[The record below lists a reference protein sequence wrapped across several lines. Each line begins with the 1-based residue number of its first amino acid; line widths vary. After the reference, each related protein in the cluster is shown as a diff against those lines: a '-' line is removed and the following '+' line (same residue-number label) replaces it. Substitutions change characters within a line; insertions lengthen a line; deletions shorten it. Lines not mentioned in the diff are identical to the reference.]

1 MGLKRHDYTSSA
13 GKAWHAYYLDG
24 RQVPGVT
31 TILDKTLAKPELV
44 DWAARMVAAAAS
56 DEETWYS
63 FDDLAKVPD
72 QIKREAADRGHRV
85 HARAA
90 SYLQGIDP
98 GEPETDIAGNW
109 AAFLDWHD
117 TVQPEPIA
125 IEFTCANRTWQVA
138 GTVDL
143 AATVGG
149 KRRLIDFKSGKR
161 VHVDAAIQTP
171 AYRNME
177 VYLTAEGDEAP
188 MSDLA
193 LTACQIVHLRSDG
206 GWDAYD
212 VNETDDTPWKVF
224 QRMMWVY
231 RMLKDAEG
239 YNWLE
244 LVASG
249 EAVAA

>member
-44 DWAARMVAAAAS
+44 DWAARMVAGAAS
-56 DEETWYS
+56 DEETWYT
-63 FDDLAKVPD
+63 FDDLAKMPER
-72 QIKREAADRGHRV
+72 IKREAADRGHRV

-90 SYLQGIDP
+90 SFLHGIDP
-98 GEPETDIAGNW
+98 GEPDDDIAGNW
-109 AAFLDWHD
+109 AAFLDWYD
-117 TVQPEPIA
+117 TERPEPLA
-125 IEFTCANRTWQVA
+125 IEFACANRTWQVA

-143 AATVGG
+143 AARIGG
-149 KRRLIDFKSGKR
+149 QRRLVDFKAGKR

-177 VYLTAEGDEAP
+177 VYLTSDGEEAP
-188 MSDLA
+188 MADLA
-193 LTACQIVHLRSDG
+193 LTSCQIVHLRADG
-206 GWDAYD
+206 RWDAYD
-212 VNETDDTPWKVF
+212 VIEDDDVPWKVF
-224 QRMMWVY
+224 QRLAWVY
-231 RMLKDAEG
+231 RMFKDAEDHH
-239 YNWLE
+239 WLE

-249 EAVAA
+249 EAALA